1 MNVPGRVVRFGLAA
15 GATALAL
22 ALDLGLRPLLHPS
35 YEPLFLLAIAAAAI
49 LGGLGPAILALV
61 LSLAALNWWFFPP
74 EQAFGLESRTDLI
87 RQLVFAISGLLIGV
101 LGARARALERLA
113 AARVAEAEFRLESV
127 EGRLAHARRRR
138 SSGERRA
145 VELTAVEV
153 KAEEPKAEE
162 REPEETVLIV
172 DPDSNAR
179 QLASRA
185 VESAGY
191 RWVSA
196 CDGVEALEL
205 LDRYDVP
212 FALVVTDVGLP
223 DIPGPELMDRISA
236 RRPGLPVLYTSMR
249 PPGDGAGSGAVG
261 ADQPLL
267 EKPFTPDELLRR
279 TREILGRA
287 GGH

>member
-1 MNVPGRVVRFGLAA
+1 MNLTGRVFRFGLAA
-15 GATALAL
+15 GATGLAL
-22 ALDLGLRPLLHPS
+22 ALDLGLRPLIHPS

-49 LGGLGPAILALV
+49 LGGLGPAILALG

-74 EQAFGLESRTDLI
+74 EQAFGFESRTDLI

-113 AARVAEAEFRLESV
+113 QARVVETEFRLV
-127 EGRLAHARRRR
+127 GAEGRLAQVRRRR
-138 SSGERRA
+138 SSGDRKVVELNAGETKVEERR
-145 VELTAVEV
+145 
-153 KAEEPKAEE
+153 
-162 REPEETVLIV
+162 PEETVLIV
-172 DPDSNAR
+172 DPDSDAR

-236 RRPGLPVLYTSMR
+236 RRPGLPVLYTSLR
-249 PPGDGAGSGAVG
+249 PPGDGSEPGAVG